1 MFILFRLY
9 TYVDLRFDMPFIKRI
24 LIDSFVLTQ
33 YRRVTDDKQQCY
45 SVTLGHNPTVYKM
58 CCLDAVWTL
67 LFYR

>member
-1 MFILFRLY
+1 
-9 TYVDLRFDMPFIKRI
+9 MPFIKRI

-45 SVTLGHNPTVYKM
+45 SVTVGHNPTVYKM
-58 CCLDAVWTL
+58 CCLDANVTNVSVWTL